1 MGSHSALDLFE
12 KKLNIV
18 KRKTSKEDKS
28 NTSTLPQAK
37 TKGTYTALPSERI
50 GILAM

>member
-1 MGSHSALDLFE
+1 MGSHSALYLFE
-12 KKLNIV
+12 EELHIV
-18 KRKTSKEDKS
+18 KRKTSEEDKS

-37 TKGTYTALPSERI
+37 SKGTYTALLSERI